1 MRPTPRPD
9 PDDAYLADLAELDF
23 FLWEQFPEH
32 EALLQAG
39 PHRDWTRERYA
50 QVLQH
55 ALGFAGRLGRAYQAS
70 DREGCALDDA
80 GGVRVPSAYPALW
93 HEFRSHWVIG
103 KSADGTPQD
112 AADPIKPILPPLLAQ
127 VVYEM
132 FMGANPSFMTYGGFS
147 RPASKILH
155 RAGTPEQKAA
165 FFEKLH
171 VQEWDACFCAS
182 EPQAG
187 SDVTCV
193 TTLGTPL
200 EGDVYAIVGEKRFIS
215 AGMHQLTHNTLYF
228 VLGRVAGDNVGPFSL
243 SCFVVPKY
251 RIGADGSRSSNH
263 VECLR
268 LEDKMGLN
276 GCANT
281 HLRFG
286 HAGPTW
292 GHLLGNR
299 KNVGLLQLMPLM
311 SEARMSTGLFA
322 LGMASSAY
330 HHSLRYARSRVQG
343 RPFDRVS
350 DAKADRVRIIEHLDV
365 QRMLLEMKSKVEGC
379 RGLLGKMSM
388 QYARQ
393 LAIRE
398 SAEPD
403 ERAYD
408 RAQRLIQFYVPIVK
422 AYVSDQAWRICELAI
437 QVHGGVGYTKD
448 VPVEQYAR
456 DVKVM
461 SIWEGTNYIQSQ
473 DLLRDKLSFGR
484 DSRTIRYFC
493 EDVEAFLDGTDEP
506 GLADEFARLREALA
520 HCVASLDVLGAV
532 VKGGQMTAV
541 SQFSTRLLE
550 MLAETALGW
559 ILLEAATVAKRAL
572 RRLEAGDPKADFCLG
587 KVDSARFFVHNI
599 LPGVASKA
607 GILRNHEKSL
617 VAVSSERFGYLAAT
631 APVTPSALAPE
642 SALVPALALTPASA
656 SASALAVAPTSATPM
671 PLREPA
677 ACLEH

>member
-1 MRPTPRPD
+1 MRPTERPD
-9 PDDAYLADLAELDF
+9 PADAYLVDLVELDF

-32 EALLQAG
+32 ENLLRAG

-50 QVLQH
+50 EVLKRAH
-55 ALGFAGRLGRAYQAS
+55 GFAGRLGRAYQSS
-70 DREGCALDDA
+70 DREGCASDGK
-80 GGVRVPSAYPALW
+80 GGVRLPSAYPALW
-93 HEFRSHWVIG
+93 DEFRNHWVVG
-103 KSADGTPQD
+103 KSADGTPRD
-112 AADPIKPILPPLLAQ
+112 ETDPIKPVLPPLLAQ

-155 RAGTPEQKAA
+155 HAGTPGQKAA
-165 FFEKLH
+165 FFHKLH

-193 TTLGTPL
+193 ATVGTPL
-200 EGDVYAIVGEKRFIS
+200 HDDVYAIVGEKRFIS
-215 AGMHQLTHNTLYF
+215 AGMHQLTDNTLYF
-228 VLGRVAGDNVGPFSL
+228 VLGRVGDNVGPFSL

-251 RIGADGSRSSNH
+251 RIGDDGSRTSNN

-276 GCANT
+276 GCANA

-286 HAGPTW
+286 HSGPTW

-330 HHSLRYARSRVQG
+330 HHSLRYARVRIQG

-350 DAKADRVRIIEHLDV
+350 DAKAERVSIIEHLDV

-398 SAEPD
+398 STEPD

-448 VPVEQYAR
+448 TPVEQYAR
-456 DVKVM
+456 DVKVL

-506 GLADEFARLREALA
+506 DLTQEFSRLREALA
-520 HCVASLDVLGAV
+520 DSVASLGLLGEI
-532 VKGGQMTAV
+532 VKSGQMTSV

-559 ILLEAATVAKRAL
+559 VLLEAAVAAKRAL
-572 RRLEAGDPKADFCLG
+572 RRCDAEKAKTDFYLG

-607 GILRNHEKSL
+607 AILRNHEKSL
-617 VAVSSERFGYLAAT
+617 VVMSSARFGYL
-631 APVTPSALAPE
+631 PLAF
-642 SALVPALALTPASA
+642 VSA
-656 SASALAVAPTSATPM
+656 SASVSATPL
-671 PLREPA
+671 PSPEPA
-677 ACLEH
+677 VCLEH